1 MVGCEY
7 GECDGLVFEKRLSG
21 VCSQN
26 RENSTFLSIFHDYI
40 DKNVKMAILGVYGKD
55 IRRFQ

>member
-1 MVGCEY
+1 VVGGGC

-26 RENSTFLSIFHDYI
+26 RENSTILSIFHGYI